1 MKKKIPGILALT
13 SVLITVIV
21 GVLTGLSGEFFSA
34 FNAQLLIVLFT
45 LSIALTGI
53 YVLNAYCPETKRN
66 IKLAIGAFGLGLT
79 AFSVLVAFNSI
90 DFLTT
95 YNWLITGG
103 ILYVLLVQLQVLN
116 WGKAQSF
123 ITKLMSIILILS
135 NLFLAIYFMA
145 NWQYSG
151 IALWIDIA
159 MFTALGSFIL
169 GLILTKKRTPETPSV
184 TTD

>member
-1 MKKKIPGILALT
+1 MKKKISGILALS
-13 SVLITVIV
+13 SVLTTVIV
-21 GVLTGLSGEFFSA
+21 GVLTGLSSEFFSA

-45 LSIALTGI
+45 LSITLTGI
-53 YVLNAYCPETKRN
+53 YVLTAYCSETKRN
-66 IKLAIGAFGLGLT
+66 VKLVIGIFGLGLT
-79 AFSVLVAFNSI
+79 AFSALVAFNSI

-123 ITKLMSIILILS
+123 IAKLMGTILILS

-151 IALWIDIA
+151 IALWIDMAI
-159 MFTALGSFIL
+159 FTALGSFIL
-169 GLILTKKRTPETPSV
+169 GLIFKKKSNTKTPSI